1 MLIGIEALK
10 DFGETV
16 AVIALLAV
24 AYGSLHCWLARDGL
38 TSLVLGI
45 LFGLSAAFA
54 MVDPVILQPGVIVDM
69 RYVPVALA
77 AVYLR
82 PVGALA
88 ALGVAVA
95 TRLAIGGIGGMP
107 GAVGMTL
114 TFGTMLPLG
123 RITRRAGSRSFLQ
136 LVALA
141 LASSLGL
148 SALLLLP
155 WDIALGY
162 LARIG
167 PTLVLCNTIGFL
179 IVAKIIEREQRLIA
193 READLLQTSV
203 TDPLTQLL
211 NRRGFEAAYAR
222 VLGDRRTGRGSA
234 LMLLDMDHFKALND
248 THGHDFGDRVLR
260 EVAHRLG
267 LALRQRDLIGRIG
280 GEEMV
285 VHMTGLS
292 REEALEVAARICHD
306 IGDGPIVGPTGA
318 PVRVTASIGVHWTLT
333 PPALAVA
340 LSSADDALY
349 AAKREGRDRFVMAAQ
364 VLTSPV
370 HSVPRSAA
378 AAARS
383 AG

>member
-1 MLIGIEALK
+1 MIWPGDRQLLIGIEALK

-24 AYGSLHCWLARDGL
+24 AYGSLHRWLARDGL

-54 MVDPVILQPGVIVDM
+54 MVDPVTLEPGVIVDL

-82 PVGALA
+82 PAGALA
-88 ALGVAVA
+88 ALGIAVA
-95 TRLAIGGIGGMP
+95 TRLSIGGIGGMP

-114 TFGTMLPLG
+114 TFGTMLALG
-123 RITRRAGSRSFLQ
+123 RMTRRAGSRSFVH

-141 LASSLGL
+141 LASSSGLGGM
-148 SALLLLP
+148 LLLP

-167 PTLVLCNTIGFL
+167 PVLVLCNTIGFFV
-179 IVAKIIEREQRLIA
+179 VAKIIEREQRLMA
-193 READLLQTSV
+193 RETDLLQASI
-203 TDPLTQLL
+203 TDPLTRLL

-222 VLGDRRTGRGSA
+222 VLGDRRRGRGSA

-248 THGHDFGDRVLR
+248 TQGHDFGDRVLR
-260 EVAHRLG
+260 EVAHRLR

-318 PVRVTASIGVHWTLT
+318 PVRVTASIGVHWSPT

-340 LSSADDALY
+340 LSSADEALY
-349 AAKREGRDRFVMAAQ
+349 AAKREGRDRFVMAA
-364 VLTSPV
+364 
-370 HSVPRSAA
+370 
-378 AAARS
+378 
-383 AG
+383 